1 MPSKKRLA
9 FYIRLSVEDGD
20 LKTSDLK
27 TESNSIGNQ
36 RKLLIDYYQT
46 HETLLETYDTVEFCD
61 DGYSGTNF
69 NRPRFQDMMA
79 LVKERQIDCIM
90 VKDLSRFGREYLEV
104 GAYLE
109 LILPLFGTRFISV
122 NEGFDSSNYIGTTGG
137 LELALRNLINGLY
150 SKDLSIKV
158 RSAIKTRNR
167 RGDYC
172 GSGGFYGYLVDPENK
187 RHLIV
192 DKEVRPVVE
201 KIFALCI
208 DGLTTAQIAVR
219 LNEERIPPPV
229 VRKEQ
234 LGNAYNGRRMSDEPL
249 WIPATVRRI
258 LNDERYTGKMISG
271 KVESA
276 GIRTN
281 KMKPIPKEEWIV
293 VPGTHEAI
301 VSDEIFE
308 AAHLS
313 MQSRVKTI
321 NKNTSG
327 DRKNNLFICG
337 FCGRKLQKSQG
348 NITHLF
354 CMKARS
360 DPNSD
365 CAGIHEDMEKLKE
378 NVLRAVQH
386 YSALLLEQRTV
397 ELAKQQEEAPAI
409 EQQIKKL
416 RGQITQLKNR
426 KYELYEE
433 YRTEKLTKEQFLKA
447 QKDNESKVNFLSE
460 QLLQSEDTLR
470 QLQTQKNQ
478 LRPIRES
485 HSQIEQ
491 LTSYDPAIIGKL
503 VESIRV
509 YPGDR
514 IEIEWKCKD
523 VLSEV
528 TIPAQPA
535 SNVS

>member
-20 LKTSDLK
+20 LKTSDSK
-27 TESNSIGNQ
+27 TESNSVGNQ
-36 RKLLIDYYQT
+36 RKLLIDYYQS
-46 HETLLETYDTVEFCD
+46 HEALLEAYDTVEFCD

-69 NRPRFQDMMA
+69 NRPRFQDMMD

-192 DKEVRPVVE
+192 DEEVRPVVE
-201 KIFALCI
+201 EIFALCI
-208 DGLTTAQIAVR
+208 NGLTTAQIAVR

-229 VRKEQ
+229 VRKKQ
-234 LGNAYNGRRMSDEPL
+234 LGNTYNGRRMDDDPL

-301 VSDEIFE
+301 VSDETFE

-313 MQSRVKTI
+313 MQSRIKTI

-327 DRKNNLFICG
+327 NRKNNLFICG

-348 NITHLF
+348 SITHLF

-386 YSALLLEQRTV
+386 YSALLLERQTV
-397 ELAKQQEEAPAI
+397 ELAKRQEEAPAT
-409 EQQIKKL
+409 ERQIKKL
-416 RGQITQLKNR
+416 RSQIAQLKNR

-447 QKDNESKVNFLSE
+447 QKDNEAKVNLFSDR
-460 QLLQSEDTLR
+460 LLQCEDALT
-470 QLQTQKNQ
+470 QLQAQKNQ

-491 LTSYDPAIIGKL
+491 LTSYDPAVIGKL
-503 VESIRV
+503 VERIRV

-528 TIPAQPA
+528 TIPAQPT